1 MPDSF
6 YGMFSVV
13 QMFWLIFRSWE
24 TESVFNNVMEVR
36 QFGNYI
42 HSQLSILCLGFQVTT
57 KLYPHL
63 QCTIF
68 FWYWDVSSRKWGVA
82 ACPSDFLLP
91 SKRSG
96 LLKHPK
102 EESDLILHRAIAQN
116 GNSLNSHLSHCFQS
130 MIMTLWTDSLF
141 SNSLLIIKK

>member
-1 MPDSF
+1 MPGSF
-6 YGMFSVV
+6 YGMFSVL

-24 TESVFNNVMEVR
+24 TECDGGQTVWKLYTLPVVNSL
-36 QFGNYI
+36 
-42 HSQLSILCLGFQVTT
+42 SQLPGHHKTLPTSPI
-57 KLYPHL
+57 HNW
-63 QCTIF
+63 I

-82 ACPSDFLLP
+82 DCPSDFLLP

-130 MIMTLWTDSLF
+130 MVTTLWTDSLF
-141 SNSLLIIKK
+141 ANSLLIIKK